1 MTIQSWATVPFS
13 LFGWVVC
20 RRPPSMHK
28 DPVKCSTTLLEE
40 ALEND
45 RVANEQL
52 AIEQWENNV
61 ARRRWHYTSFQ
72 PD

>member
-1 MTIQSWATVPFS
+1 
-13 LFGWVVC
+13 
-20 RRPPSMHK
+20 MHK

-52 AIEQWENNV
+52 AIERWEEQHRQKEMALHIFS
-61 ARRRWHYTSFQ
+61 ARLIKTQ
-72 PD
+72 PKTLSRTLVGGPDDGRS